1 MAENNEK
8 RVPVPVTTPEDLAD
22 LNDVK
27 VRLEQLTRD
36 SLIYIA
42 GAVNALAADSAVNR
56 PNA

>member
-1 MAENNEK
+1 MAGNKEK
-8 RVPVPVTTPEDLAD
+8 RVPSPVTTPEDLAD

-27 VRLEQLTRD
+27 VRLEQLPRD